1 MKNDLIVQPNA
12 LPTRPIDSTPHI
24 LGAVVDDWHAIE
36 VWLATVASNSRNG
49 KTSTVA
55 TYRFHLA
62 KLRWFCEKVLG
73 RPPSTWSMQD
83 VEAFRDFLKE
93 VPPRYL
99 PANKGEPNHTPFKSQ
114 PSVSSQSDIMRFTK
128 AMFGALQAS
137 GYLQRDPMAMT
148 KAPAARRLNV
158 SRAIHLD
165 VYDTVLHV
173 MDEQDRS
180 CLTDRRRH
188 LRDRFILVCLRE
200 AGLRATEI
208 VGAKM
213 GAFTQLADPA
223 NRKTYWVFTVSGE
236 NAKGG
241 KERPVPVTSLLMDA
255 LIAYRLSFALPPYPS
270 HGDSTP
276 LLLSPR
282 TKKIELKGGAI
293 TRAADKRFFG
303 AWASVTTRQGLN
315 KIIKARLS
323 DAAAVIQSR
332 GDRAT
337 ADRLREASAHWL
349 RHTFAT
355 AALLKGQDIRTV
367 ASMLGHSSVETTMNY
382 TRQGALD
389 VVRASEKVDFGAIA
403 QVQSPAIFDDIES
416 VPK

>member
-1 MKNDLIVQPNA
+1 L
-12 LPTRPIDSTPHI
+12 S
-24 LGAVVDDWHAIE
+24 
-36 VWLATVASNSRNG
+36 
-49 KTSTVA
+49 
-55 TYRFHLA
+55 
-62 KLRWFCEKVLG
+62 
-73 RPPSTWSMQD
+73 
-83 VEAFRDFLKE
+83 
-93 VPPRYL
+93 
-99 PANKGEPNHTPFKSQ
+99 
-114 PSVSSQSDIMRFTK
+114 
-128 AMFGALQAS
+128 
-137 GYLQRDPMAMT
+137 
-148 KAPAARRLNV
+148 
-158 SRAIHLD
+158 
-165 VYDTVLHV
+165 
-173 MDEQDRS
+173 
-180 CLTDRRRH
+180 DRRRH

-200 AGLRATEI
+200 AGLRATEL

-223 NRKTYWVFTVSGE
+223 NRVTYWVFTVSGD

-241 KERPVPVTSLLMDA
+241 RERPVPVTSLLMDA

-303 AWASVTTRQGLN
+303 AWASVSTRQGLN
-315 KIIKARLS
+315 KIVKARLS
-323 DAAAVIQSR
+323 DAAAFIEAR

-337 ADRLREASAHWL
+337 ADQLREASAHWL

-389 VVRASEKVDFGAIA
+389 VVRASEKVDFGGIA
-403 QVQSPAIFDDIES
+403 QVQSPVIPDTKES
-416 VPK
+416 NYK